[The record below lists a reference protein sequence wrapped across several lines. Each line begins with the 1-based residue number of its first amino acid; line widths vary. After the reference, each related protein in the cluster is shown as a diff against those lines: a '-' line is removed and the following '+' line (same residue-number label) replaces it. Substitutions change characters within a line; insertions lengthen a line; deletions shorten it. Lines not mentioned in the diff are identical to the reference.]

1 METRRSERGMDQ
13 PDSANGRESLLADGQ
28 GDKGAQT
35 SERGTPWGFLLVL
48 AAVVMITV
56 IYAVTMLTIGPEI
69 QNPTTAIGAMT
80 VAFTVISTLVGIYF
94 GIKAGLDGQDKAK
107 EIVDKAVRG
116 GERLR
121 RDHGE

>member
-1 METRRSERGMDQ
+1 MDTRRPERGMDQ
-13 PDSANGRESLLADGQ
+13 PDSANGRESRPADGQ
-28 GDKGAQT
+28 GYTSEQK

-48 AAVVMITV
+48 TAVVVIAI
-56 IYAVTMLTIGPEI
+56 IYAVTMFTIGPEI

-107 EIVDKAVRG
+107 EMVDRAVRG

-121 RDHGE
+121 RDRGE

>member
-1 METRRSERGMDQ
+1 MDTRRSETGMDQ
-13 PDSANGRESLLADGQ
+13 PGSANGRELRQADRQ
-28 GDKGAQT
+28 GDQRAQS

-48 AAVVMITV
+48 TAVVV
-56 IYAVTMLTIGPEI
+56 IAGMYAVTMLTIGQEI

-80 VAFTVISTLVGIYF
+80 AAFTVISTLVGIYF

-107 EIVDKAVRG
+107 EMVDKAIRG

-121 RDHGE
+121 RDRGE

>member
-1 METRRSERGMDQ
+1 MDTRRSERGMDQ
-13 PDSANGRESLLADGQ
+13 TDSTNGRESLSAGGQ
-28 GDKGAQT
+28 GNNSAQG
-35 SERGTPWGFLLVL
+35 SVRGTPWGFLLVL
-48 AAVVMITV
+48 AAVILIAL
-56 IYAVTMLTIGPEI
+56 IYAVTMFTIGPEI

-107 EIVDKAVRG
+107 EMVDRAVRG

-121 RDHGE
+121 RDRGE

>member
-1 METRRSERGMDQ
+1 MDTRRSEGGMDL
-13 PDSANGRESLLADGQ
+13 PGSANGKQPRAGDTGPQ
-28 GDKGAQT
+28 G

-48 AAVVMITV
+48 AAVLV
-56 IYAVTMLTIGPEI
+56 IATMYSVTMLTIGQQI

-80 VAFTVISTLVGIYF
+80 ATFTVISTLVGIYF

-107 EIVDKAVRG
+107 EMVDRAIRG

-121 RDHGE
+121 RDRAPRDDG